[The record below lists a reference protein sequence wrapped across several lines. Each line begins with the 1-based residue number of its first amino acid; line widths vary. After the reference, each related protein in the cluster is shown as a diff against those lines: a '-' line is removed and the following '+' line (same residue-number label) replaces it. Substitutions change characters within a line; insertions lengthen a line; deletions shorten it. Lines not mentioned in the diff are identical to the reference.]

1 MRADSLAVKRT
12 RECARAERGM
22 GHLPTPVIASLF
34 RHLARAP
41 VHPATPFGA
50 ATIRGKLVCTFDV
63 VQCIGVTGLSCQCTR
78 RPRILSVSDFSG
90 LAVVLVGAWY
100 GPCNTFAEVSMAK
113 LGARE
118 ERRCEYGL
126 PQSFSSHVSRRCSA
140 LRGPRAVPVPASST
154 RALLSWPLGLPSS
167 ASRHLRPPACCSRD
181 VNRYGARRC
190 RRLSHPAL

>member
-22 GHLPTPVIASLF
+22 GHLPTPAIAPLF
-34 RHLARAP
+34 RHLAGSP
-41 VHPATPFGA
+41 VHPATPLA
-50 ATIRGKLVCTFDV
+50 LSPTRGKLVCTFDV
-63 VQCIGVTGLSCQCTR
+63 VRCIGATGPSCQCTVDR
-78 RPRILSVSDFSG
+78 GVLSVSDFSG
-90 LAVVLVGAWY
+90 LAVVLASAWY

-118 ERRCEYGL
+118 ERRGEYGL

>member
-22 GHLPTPVIASLF
+22 GHLPTPVIAPLF

-50 ATIRGKLVCTFDV
+50 ATTRGKLVCTFDV
-63 VQCIGVTGLSCQCTR
+63 VRCIGVTASSCQCTVDR
-78 RPRILSVSDFSG
+78 GFLSVSDFSG
-90 LAVVLVGAWY
+90 LAVVLASAWY

-118 ERRCEYGL
+118 ERRGEYGL

-140 LRGPRAVPVPASST
+140 LRGPRAVPVPASPP
-154 RALLSWPLGLPSS
+154 RALPSWPLGLS
-167 ASRHLRPPACCSRD
+167 ASRRNHRPPACCSRD

-190 RRLSHPAL
+190 RQLFHPAL